1 MFSAIRSIVNSKLSA
16 MKVLNFDLRAESV
29 WKTMLEEL
37 RRASLLIRYEDM
49 FFVGALKSPHRA
61 ILALMGFIATII
73 GIDSSWDSVQKCIED
88 KMLVLRNFLQNI
100 KPLSI
105 HPKKLKKAVQYWDNE
120 CVGLVEVETVS
131 SICIPATY
139 IARWAQQ
146 FQLIAHVLAFSDAQ
160 KILAVIPTTL
170 PVIST
175 SKCPHNT
182 QQTQVQSSPA
192 STLKPWQQP
201 SPPPLIRDRMLKIK
215 ILLNSLIDQ
224 VLRPIDEIE
233 ASSAGH
239 GSQLRW
245 DINEETL
252 PTTSVLESNDI
263 DEFVH
268 EES

>member
-1 MFSAIRSIVNSKLSA
+1 MLIVFA
-16 MKVLNFDLRAESV
+16 A
-29 WKTMLEEL
+29 
-37 RRASLLIRYEDM
+37 
-49 FFVGALKSPHRA
+49 FF
-61 ILALMGFIATII
+61 F
-73 GIDSSWDSVQKCIED
+73 
-88 KMLVLRNFLQNI
+88 
-100 KPLSI
+100 
-105 HPKKLKKAVQYWDNE
+105 Y
-120 CVGLVEVETVS
+120 
-131 SICIPATY
+131 
-139 IARWAQQ
+139 RWAQQ

-160 KILAVIPTTL
+160 KILAVNPTTL

-224 VLRPIDEIE
+224 VLQPIDEIE

-239 GSQLRW
+239 RSQLRW